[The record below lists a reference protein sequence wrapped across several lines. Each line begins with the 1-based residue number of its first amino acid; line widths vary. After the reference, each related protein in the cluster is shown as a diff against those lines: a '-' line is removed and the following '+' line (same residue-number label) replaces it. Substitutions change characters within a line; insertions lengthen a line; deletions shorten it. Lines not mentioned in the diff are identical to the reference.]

1 MLPRGYLPAEF
12 LRAEIGYNTL
22 ELPLNITNNGQEIVV
37 RTVVQALLPTTD
49 GEGYRSGSYA
59 LTLGIYPGNNNDGIA
74 GNEGIFCNFW
84 TNGAAATPTPGM
96 YVDPG
101 PYYDIGFRGY
111 ANGNWDILF
120 NGEII
125 GSRTNYGISSTP
137 YWRLFGNRNIINRG
151 LFGNKKNWRY
161 WVNGKLKM
169 DLLPCL
175 DNTGHVCMYDVLNKT
190 PYTDTYGTIIV
201 GMTVSQARYLR
212 NLPVVESGT
221 LTVSLPWEAQLI
233 ASGVPAILQAAAD
246 KGWTITVQYRE
257 PEADNEYY
265 NRYAECVTVDDMIA
279 VNPDYKNDLTADGA
293 WIYPLPKLQNAE
305 MAFASMR
312 CKSAKFYMPE
322 LVRGRRIFQLLSGKS
337 TTYAESVEVYA
348 PKLILKSNYYEGVEI
363 IFIEARIR
371 ELKVEFSPAT
381 TYISRDFA
389 IFGLQNFE
397 MNEMPNLTGLPGA
410 FRNAELNK
418 TSILRLIAQLPTWES
433 GNHLATFGIHT
444 DLQTDEDVIA
454 AIDNAETKGW
464 NVTVQWNGTATAQT
478 ASTFG
483 LRKPPIYA
491 KLGTVERPDGT
502 TENVLDWGHYATN
515 WEENG
520 YQEFSSVE
528 EAEEYFNINQ
538 IEEV

>member
-1 MLPRGYLPAEF
+1 MFDKVTKQPFYNSGTGSFIVGFTLAQARNLSKLPAT
-12 LRAEIGYNTL
+12 G
-22 ELPLNITNNGQEIVV
+22 
-37 RTVVQALLPTTD
+37 
-49 GEGYRSGSYA
+49 GS
-59 LTLGIYPGNNNDGIA
+59 
-74 GNEGIFCNFW
+74 
-84 TNGAAATPTPGM
+84 
-96 YVDPG
+96 
-101 PYYDIGFRGY
+101 
-111 ANGNWDILF
+111 
-120 NGEII
+120 
-125 GSRTNYGISSTP
+125 
-137 YWRLFGNRNIINRG
+137 
-151 LFGNKKNWRY
+151 
-161 WVNGKLKM
+161 
-169 DLLPCL
+169 
-175 DNTGHVCMYDVLNKT
+175 
-190 PYTDTYGTIIV
+190 
-201 GMTVSQARYLR
+201 
-212 NLPVVESGT
+212 

-246 KGWTITVQYRE
+246 RGWTITVQYRE
-257 PEADNEYY
+257 PEADSAVY
-265 NRYAECVTVDDMIA
+265 NKYASCYTVEDMQA

-363 IFIEARIR
+363 IFLEARIR

-381 TYISRDFA
+381 TYISKDFA

-410 FRNAELNK
+410 FQNAELNK

-454 AIDNAETKGW
+454 AIANAEAKGW
-464 NVTVQWNGTATAQT
+464 TLTVQWNGTPTSQT

-483 LRKPPIYA
+483 LRKPIYA
-491 KLGTVERPDGT
+491 KLDTVERPNGR
-502 TENVLDWGHYATN
+502 TENVLDWGHYVTN

-520 YQEFSSVE
+520 YQEFSSIE
-528 EAEEYFNINQ
+528 EAEEHFNIKQ
-538 IEEV
+538 TEEHEIL